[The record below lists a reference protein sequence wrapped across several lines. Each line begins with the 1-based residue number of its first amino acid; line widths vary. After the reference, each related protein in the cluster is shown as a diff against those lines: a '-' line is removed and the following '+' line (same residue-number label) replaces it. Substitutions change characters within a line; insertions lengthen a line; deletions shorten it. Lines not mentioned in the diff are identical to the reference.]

1 MRHLE
6 RIWNMRIS
14 YPTTDILV
22 FDDDVKGA
30 FRHCKYHPDIAAA
43 IYFIIEYLLLVPL
56 GGTFGSITS
65 PSNFEPIAR
74 TRTHLAEFLSDR
86 RYLLAKYKDIIN
98 KVEFSDE
105 PIKNKFYVQVV
116 ADVFNQGVEHL
127 EKTKYNMFV
136 DDSLF
141 AQIRE
146 LIKHAMASSIEALYI
161 VLGFPDLERRQNA
174 LSLDKYFE
182 TTLF

>member
-1 MRHLE
+1 MLSIKTEPKIIYGTTFMRHLV

-43 IYFIIEYLLLVPL
+43 FSFIIEDLLFVPL
-56 GGTFGSITS
+56 GGIFGSITS

-74 TRTHLAEFLSDR
+74 ARTHLAEFLSDR
-86 RYLLAKYKDIIN
+86 RDLLDKYKDIIN

-105 PIKNKFYVQVV
+105 PDKHTVYVQAV
-116 ADVFNQGVEHL
+116 ADVFNQGVIHL
-127 EKTKYNMFV
+127 EKQSTICLLMIHYLHK
-136 DDSLF
+136 
-141 AQIRE
+141 
-146 LIKHAMASSIEALYI
+146 
-161 VLGFPDLERRQNA
+161 
-174 LSLDKYFE
+174 
-182 TTLF
+182 